1 MGKRTAKG
9 KEAAGGES
17 RRETSPGNF
26 IRGCSI
32 GGQYLVS
39 GIPLHSNNLHSATLK
54 HCTETVLC
62 LKRNVQVLIYCG
74 RVRVCVCMCVC
85 VRVRVFNCSL

>member
-1 MGKRTAKG
+1 MGKRTAKR
-9 KEAAGGES
+9 KEAAGSSS

-39 GIPLHSNNLHSATLK
+39 GIPLPSNNLRGSTLK
-54 HCTETVLC
+54 YNTETVLY
-62 LKRNVQVLIYCG
+62 LKLNFQIFIYCG
-74 RVRVCVCMCVC
+74 RVRVCVCVC
-85 VRVRVFNCSL
+85 V